1 MFGVLV
7 FAFWS
12 DYVRERSRF
21 ILAGFI
27 IASIGFIGQLAI
39 PHTRLEGVTY
49 LFLFPIAIGLYSPYV
64 CIVCLVAN
72 NLAPSSKRAV
82 GMALLVTVG
91 NLGGI
96 CGSNIFL
103 SKQAPKYPV
112 GFGVCLGVLVCSM
125 AATVVMRYC
134 LKRENQRRD
143 DLMAGRSLE
152 EVRLEYT
159 EEELLNLGDRSPFF
173 RYTL

>member
-1 MFGVLV
+1 MLV

-21 ILAGFI
+21 ILAGFV
-27 IASIGFIGQLAI
+27 IAPIGFIGQLAI
-39 PHTRLEGVTY
+39 PHTRLDGVTY
-49 LFLFPIAIGLYSPYV
+49 FFLSPIAIRLYPPYV

-103 SKQAPKYPV
+103 SKEAPKYPV
-112 GFGVCLGVLVCSM
+112 RFSVYLGVLSCSIT
-125 AATVVMRYC
+125 ATVAMR
-134 LKRENQRRD
+134 
-143 DLMAGRSLE
+143 
-152 EVRLEYT
+152 
-159 EEELLNLGDRSPFF
+159 
-173 RYTL
+173 